1 MSQIAITPELVRK
14 MEDSLL
20 ADPAIV
26 QAKIVDIAAAD
37 APQPDLV
44 VAICLSPD
52 VQQPDE
58 SALRA
63 ARKAL
68 VKRMRDDGGRAVV
81 PRKWSRPSVL
91 PVDPSGAVDE
101 VALRQSLLMEAHA
114 DGPPPTPTSKAP
126 VESLDEKIMRI
137 IATAVGTSVD
147 ELVQTRGFAQNGG
160 DSFTA
165 IRVFQALMRENI
177 SLRVPDIMRA
187 ETIAE
192 LPALVISRTGPA
204 PVPAPAATSGIPVS
218 EVHEVMLAEPETN
231 GVAVAT
237 VGGV

>member
-1 MSQIAITPELVRK
+1 MNHIVITPELVRE
-14 MEDSLL
+14 MEEGLL
-20 ADPAIV
+20 ADPAVI

-37 APQPDLV
+37 APQSDLV

-52 VQQPDE
+52 VQQSDE

-68 VKRMRDDGGRAVV
+68 VKRMRDHGGRAVV
-81 PRKWSRPSVL
+81 PRKWSRPSAL

-101 VALRQSLLMEAHA
+101 IALRQSLLTEAHA
-114 DGPPPTPTSKAP
+114 DGPPPTPSSKAP
-126 VESLDEKIMRI
+126 VESLDEKILRI
-137 IATAVGTSVD
+137 ISTAVGTPVD
-147 ELVQTRGFAQNGG
+147 QLVQTRSFIQNGG

-177 SLRVPDIMRA
+177 SLRVPDIMRTK
-187 ETIAE
+187 TIAE

-204 PVPAPAATSGIPVS
+204 PVLAPTATSGIQVS
-218 EVHEVMLAEPETN
+218 QVHEMMLAEPENT
-231 GVAVAT
+231 GVAVAS
-237 VGGV
+237 VGV